1 MNISIK
7 EMKERAKA
15 YLKDQWGMLTLI
27 ELIANLLMSV
37 ANLLLGG
44 PITMSLTKT
53 TVNVA
58 KGEKVDL
65 ESLFSGFSDF
75 LKLFLL
81 YLVNAIYVFL
91 WSILFIIPGIIASLS
106 YSMSYFI
113 LIENPDLTYDEA
125 RKRSVEMMKGNKG
138 KLFRLY
144 LSFIGWYILSYFT
157 FGILLL
163 FAMPYIRMTLYQF
176 YLSIA
181 PEQEIT
187 FGETVEADVN
197 DITF

>member
-1 MNISIK
+1 
-7 EMKERAKA
+7 
-15 YLKDQWGMLTLI
+15 
-27 ELIANLLMSV
+27 
-37 ANLLLGG
+37 
-44 PITMSLTKT
+44 
-53 TVNVA
+53 
-58 KGEKVDL
+58 
-65 ESLFSGFSDF
+65 
-75 LKLFLL
+75 
-81 YLVNAIYVFL
+81 
-91 WSILFIIPGIIASLS
+91 
-106 YSMSYFI
+106 
-113 LIENPDLTYDEA
+113 
-125 RKRSVEMMKGNKG
+125 MMKGNKG